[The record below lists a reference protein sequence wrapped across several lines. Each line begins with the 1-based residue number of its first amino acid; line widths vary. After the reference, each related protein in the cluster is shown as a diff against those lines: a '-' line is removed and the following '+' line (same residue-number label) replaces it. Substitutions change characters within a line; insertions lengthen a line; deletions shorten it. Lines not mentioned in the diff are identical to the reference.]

1 MQYPESTPSELAR
14 GGRRFSRRAILVG
27 VATGLA
33 GCTSGITDDPSF
45 PEADIITAPDG
56 ELAFRPDS
64 LTVSVGETVR
74 WGFAKSGHNVSCRP
88 GDNDAVVLP
97 DGAEP
102 FASYG
107 AEADPEVTLVLRG
120 DTYEHIFEVA
130 GTHVC
135 IPHAGEMVGTIRVEQ
150 GLLRIPC

>member
-1 MQYPESTPSELAR
+1 MQYPESTPSDLAQ
-14 GGRRFSRRAILVG
+14 GGRRFSRRAVLAG

-33 GCTSGITDDPSF
+33 GCTSGIMDDPSF
-45 PEADIITAPDG
+45 PEADVIAAPDG
-56 ELAFRPDS
+56 ELAFEPDS

-88 GDNDAVVLP
+88 GEADAVVLP

-107 AEADPEVTLVLRG
+107 PEADPEVTLVSRG
-120 DTYEHIFEVA
+120 ETYEHTFEVA
-130 GTHVC
+130 GIYTYVC
-135 IPHAGEMVGTIRVEQ
+135 IPHASEMVGTIHVE
-150 GLLRIPC
+150 